1 MERDRREMSDVIGL
15 RRRALEE
22 WFWHATLKYRRGP
35 FSGAA
40 RPRCKRA
47 QVHRAWIREVVG
59 RSRLPSWA
67 AGCAPSSRRA
77 CRSSIFRSCEVQGLT
92 WGEDS
97 SHGGR
102 PARSLRPG
110 PPYSAPGH
118 TKGQETLPTRPGVL
132 AGQPCAFSGLESDM
146 IENENFTDPNQG
158 HFALCEVHVQLY
170 CNAPNHP
177 KWAQSA
183 T

>member
-1 MERDRREMSDVIGL
+1 MERGRREMSEIIGL

-47 QVHRAWIREVVG
+47 QVPRAWIRELIG
-59 RSRLPSWA
+59 RSRRFSWA
-67 AGCAPSSRRA
+67 EGCAPSSRTA

-110 PPYSAPGH
+110 PPYSAPGQKLAKKTYRECPH
-118 TKGQETLPTRPGVL
+118 NICGPVDMSNSRSRSPMCSFTRSSHRL
-132 AGQPCAFSGLESDM
+132 LQYTYTY
-146 IENENFTDPNQG
+146 NR
-158 HFALCEVHVQLY
+158 Y
-170 CNAPNHP
+170 
-177 KWAQSA
+177 K
-183 T
+183 